1 MTGVPLLASKQQAQE
16 LSIISGKIIF
26 LQLLLRFMV
35 E

>member
-1 MTGVPLLASKQQAQE
+1 MIKVPLLASKQQVQE
-16 LSIISGKIIF
+16 LSIISGKNIF